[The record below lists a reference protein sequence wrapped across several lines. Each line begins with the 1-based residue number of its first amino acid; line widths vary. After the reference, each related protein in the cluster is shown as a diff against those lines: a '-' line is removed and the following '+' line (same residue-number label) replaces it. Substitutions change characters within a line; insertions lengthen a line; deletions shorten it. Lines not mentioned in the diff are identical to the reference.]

1 MVDVMGVKS
10 VRSWL
15 VVVRWKFM
23 YDGSIMKLK
32 ISYKPSPEDVL
43 RQQQEKFAQAYVNQP
58 CYACDG
64 SGFYDWSDARTG
76 QSPACEGCDG
86 TGLEHPPQV
95 VRDY

>member
-1 MVDVMGVKS
+1 MGVKS

-58 CYACDG
+58 CYAC
-64 SGFYDWSDARTG
+64 
-76 QSPACEGCDG
+76 EGCDG